1 MAKPITIDSRHNG
14 GEKSREKS
22 IISMH
27 RRIAPRDREDPTGG
41 IDKMGKTP
49 INTIGGGGCMR
60 RCTANAADI
69 LDDIALAIWA
79 EHKGELRKIGMRKP
93 ASSIAIDCLIYHAV
107 KNGCIDVKGP
117 LTPKNNLYLA
127 IIV

>member
-1 MAKPITIDSRHNG
+1 MERRITSNARYNRRAKSAEKNITILYNRVKHDTRKTHERG
-14 GEKSREKS
+14 L
-22 IISMH
+22 I
-27 RRIAPRDREDPTGG
+27 
-41 IDKMGKTP
+41 KMGQTP
-49 INTIGGGGCMR
+49 INTIGGGGRMR